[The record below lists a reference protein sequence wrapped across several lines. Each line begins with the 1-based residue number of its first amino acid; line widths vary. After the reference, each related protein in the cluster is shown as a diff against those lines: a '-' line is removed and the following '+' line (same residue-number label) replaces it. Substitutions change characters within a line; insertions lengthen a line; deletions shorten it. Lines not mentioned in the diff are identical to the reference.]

1 MAGYAYL
8 LYGLGFMTPYVQRE
22 FGVPELVAALPNS
35 IAALGLA
42 LSGLFAGAIVA
53 RVGGRT
59 AGRSWIL
66 VMAVAAVALAVRT
79 SLPVVLLAAL
89 AFGVSSGGLLVLVN
103 SNLGHGGDRGTDT
116 RLVRANLWAVLGAM
130 IAPLVLATTAS
141 MPGVGWAA
149 GMIAPVPLLV
159 GLAIV
164 LPRTP
169 AHDVRPAAGSAAER
183 LPGPYWLAWLF
194 LVFCVGVEFSFV
206 VWGSSVVAVRTGLGV
221 ERATSLGS
229 LFVAGMVLSRVVLSS
244 GVGGA
249 RSRAILRLC
258 LGLAAAG
265 AAAVW
270 LAPNAVVAGAGL
282 FVGGLG
288 VAAFYPLGVGIALQ
302 QAPDAPVRASAR
314 LSLASGLAILAV
326 PLLLGLIAQVVGVV
340 SGWPIVFALRAALV
354 ILVRLP
360 MRAPGRLPAAAT
372 ARHLGRAPLTPRRPL
387 PVAPAAQ
394 LGQRRRVRAGPAA
407 RRARDP
413 DAEPDRRAKHPEVAE
428 VGPAAPVADPPGE
441 ESAAERIPGA
451 DRVDDLDGRHRYA
464 DPPAAVDARTSRG
477 PSVTRTAVG
486 PSARRSDAAS
496 SGVRP
501 GTRNSRS
508 SVLALTTSA
517 RASTR
522 RSRAR

>member
-8 LYGLGFMTPYVQRE
+8 LYGLGFITPYVQRE
-22 FGVPELVAALPNS
+22 FGVPESVAALPNS

-42 LSGLFAGAIVA
+42 VSGLFAGHIVA
-53 RVGGRT
+53 RVGGRA
-59 AGRSWIL
+59 AGRWWIL
-66 VMAVAAVALAVRT
+66 VMAAAAVALALRT

-103 SNLGHGGDRGTDT
+103 SNLGHGGDRGADT

-149 GMIAPVPLLV
+149 GMIAPVPLLI
-159 GLAIV
+159 GMAIV

-169 AHDVRPAAGSAAER
+169 VHDVRPAAGRAVER

-194 LVFCVGVEFSFV
+194 VVFCVGVEFSFV

-221 ERATSLGS
+221 EGATSLGS

-244 GVGGA
+244 GVGSGS

-258 LGLAAAG
+258 LALAAAG

-270 LAPNAVVAGAGL
+270 LAPNPVVAGAGL

-314 LSLASGLAILAV
+314 LSLASGLAIFAV
-326 PLLLGLIAQVVGVV
+326 PLVLGVIAQLVGVV
-340 SGWPIVFALRAALV
+340 SGWPIVFALLGAALV

-360 MRAPGRLPAAAT
+360 VRVTARLPA
-372 ARHLGRAPLTPRRPL
+372 
-387 PVAPAAQ
+387 
-394 LGQRRRVRAGPAA
+394 
-407 RRARDP
+407 
-413 DAEPDRRAKHPEVAE
+413 
-428 VGPAAPVADPPGE
+428 
-441 ESAAERIPGA
+441 SA
-451 DRVDDLDGRHRYA
+451 
-464 DPPAAVDARTSRG
+464 S
-477 PSVTRTAVG
+477 
-486 PSARRSDAAS
+486 
-496 SGVRP
+496 
-501 GTRNSRS
+501 
-508 SVLALTTSA
+508 
-517 RASTR
+517 ASTSGALR
-522 RSRAR
+522 